1 MMAKFQRFGGAMF
14 TPVVFFVF
22 SGIIV
27 GLTSVFTNPTIM
39 GSLAADGTVWSS
51 IWKVIDAGGWTVFN
65 NMEVLFVIGL
75 PLGLANKAKERAA
88 LEAFVLYMT
97 FNNFVS
103 IILRIFGKNFGVNF
117 NSTSQT
123 SGLKVIAG
131 VKTLDSAW

>member
-27 GLTSVFTNPTIM
+27 GLTSVFTNPVIM
-39 GSLAADGTVWSS
+39 GSIADPGTTWTNVWS
-51 IWKVIDAGGWTVFN
+51 IVDAGGWTVFN

-88 LEAFVLYMT
+88 LEALFYT
-97 FNNFVS
+97 
-103 IILRIFGKNFGVNF
+103 
-117 NSTSQT
+117 
-123 SGLKVIAG
+123 
-131 VKTLDSAW
+131 